1 MTLELPIPSPRR
13 FNLPALVET
22 LLPLA
27 ALVLLIIAT
36 AICEHFKNGTD
47 DFLTPGNLLN
57 VLRTQSPVGIVAIGM
72 TFAIILG
79 GIDLSVGS
87 KLGMAGTVGMWAMIH
102 LKGSDATVIALG
114 LPIMVGVGLFAGILN
129 GVLITKGRIAP
140 FIATLGGLAAYRSI
154 AETIAD
160 NGTLNLIDN
169 PYLKSLGQHG
179 LPIPFLHLNGR
190 TLELHYST
198 ILFFTLAIIAGI
210 VLNRTRFGRYVI
222 AIGGNERAAA
232 YSAISVD
239 RVKILTY
246 TGVGVCCGI
255 AAILFSA
262 RQASVSS
269 PQAGQLYELDAIAA
283 VVIGGTR
290 MTGGRGSIVG
300 TVIGVL
306 ILGVINN
313 MLNFLDIPDTL
324 QGLVKGGIIVGAV
337 LVQRVGTRR
346 N

>member
-1 MTLELPIPSPRR
+1 
-13 FNLPALVET
+13 
-22 LLPLA
+22 
-27 ALVLLIIAT
+27 
-36 AICEHFKNGTD
+36 
-47 DFLTPGNLLN
+47 
-57 VLRTQSPVGIVAIGM
+57 VLRTQAPMGVVAIGM
-72 TFAIILG
+72 TFAIVLG

-87 KLGMAGTVGMWAMIH
+87 MLGMAGTIGLWTMIH
-102 LKGSDATVIALG
+102 LTGSDAKQIQIG
-114 LPIMVGVGLFAGILN
+114 LPAMIVIGLFAGLLN
-129 GVLITKGRIAP
+129 GLLITKGRIAP
-140 FIATLGGLAAYRSI
+140 FIATLGGLAAFRSI

-169 PYLKSLGQHG
+169 QYLKNLGQRG
-179 LPIPFLHLNGR
+179 LPIPFLQLDGR
-190 TLELHYST
+190 ALELHYSS
-198 ILFFTLAIIAGI
+198 IVFVLLAMVAGV

-232 YSAISVD
+232 YSAINVD

-246 TGVGVCCGI
+246 TGVGIFCGI

-262 RQASVSS
+262 RQCSVSS
-269 PQAGQLYELDAIAA
+269 TQAGQLYELDAIAA

-290 MTGGRGSIVG
+290 MTGGRGSIFG

-324 QGLVKGGIIVGAV
+324 QGLVKGVIIVTAV
-337 LVQRVGTRR
+337 LVQRMGRGS
-346 N
+346 

>member
-1 MTLELPIPSPRR
+1 LTLELPTQTPRR
-13 FNLPALVET
+13 FNWAPVLEIG
-22 LLPLA
+22 LPLM

-36 AICEHFKNGTD
+36 AICERVKNNSS

-57 VLRTQSPVGIVAIGM
+57 VLRTQAPVGVVAIGM

-87 KLGMAGTVGMWAMIH
+87 MLGMAGILGMWLMIRH
-102 LKGSDATVIALG
+102 KGSDQSQMMIG
-114 LPIMVGVGLFAGILN
+114 LPAMILIGLLAGLLN
-129 GVLITKGRIAP
+129 GLLITKGRLAP
-140 FIATLGGLAAYRSI
+140 FIATLGGLAAFRSV
-154 AETIAD
+154 AETVAN

-169 PYLKSLGQHG
+169 QILKNLGRHG
-179 LPIPFLHLNGR
+179 VPIPFLQEDGQP
-190 TLELHYST
+190 LELHYSS
-198 ILFFTLAIIAGI
+198 IAFLVLAIISAV

-232 YSAISVD
+232 YSAINVD
-239 RVKILTY
+239 RVKLLTY
-246 TGVGVCCGI
+246 TGVGLCCGI

-262 RQASVSS
+262 RQCSVSS
-269 PQAGQLYELDAIAA
+269 TQGGQLYELDAIAA

-290 MTGGRGSIVG
+290 MTGGRGGILG

-313 MLNFLDIPDTL
+313 MLRFLDIPDTL
-324 QGLVKGGIIVGAV
+324 QGLVKGVIIVTAA
-337 LVQRVGTRR
+337 LVQQVGRR
-346 N
+346 T

>member
-1 MTLELPIPSPRR
+1 MM
-13 FNLPALVET
+13 
-22 LLPLA
+22 
-27 ALVLLIIAT
+27 
-36 AICEHFKNGTD
+36 IC
-47 DFLTPGNLLN
+47 
-57 VLRTQSPVGIVAIGM
+57 
-72 TFAIILG
+72 
-79 GIDLSVGS
+79 
-87 KLGMAGTVGMWAMIH
+87 
-102 LKGSDATVIALG
+102 
-114 LPIMVGVGLFAGILN
+114 VGLFAGLLN
-129 GVLITKGRIAP
+129 GMLITKGRIAP

-154 AETIAD
+154 AETNAD

-169 PYLKSLGQHG
+169 PYLKNLGQHG
-179 LPIPFLHLNGR
+179 LPIPFLHLNNR
-190 TLELHYST
+190 MLEFHYST
-198 ILFFTLAIIAGI
+198 IVFFGMAIVAAV

-232 YSAISVD
+232 YSAINVD

-246 TGVGVCCGI
+246 TGVGLCCGV
-255 AAILFSA
+255 AAVLFSA

-290 MTGGRGSIVG
+290 MTGGRGSVTG

-324 QGLVKGGIIVGAV
+324 QGLVKGIIIVAAV
-337 LVQRVGTRR
+337 LVQRMGRR
-346 N
+346 GS